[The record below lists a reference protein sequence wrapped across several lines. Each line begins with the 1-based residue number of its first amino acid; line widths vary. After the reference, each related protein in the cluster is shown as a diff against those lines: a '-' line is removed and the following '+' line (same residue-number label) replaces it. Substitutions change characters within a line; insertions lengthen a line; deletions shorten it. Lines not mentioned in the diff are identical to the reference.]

1 MQQPD
6 QPEPRWSNDSG
17 LSLALDVATALSP
30 ATSVL
35 ALVSGPA
42 GVQALQSLIQSAP
55 ASFSPYQASIGFGTN
70 ERLLHERCVPGTLE
84 KGLDN
89 LSGV

>member
-6 QPEPRWSNDSG
+6 QPGPRWSNDSG
-17 LSLALDVATALSP
+17 LSLALDVVTALSP

-35 ALVSGPA
+35 ALVSVPA

-55 ASFSPYQASIGFGTN
+55 TSFSPFQASVGFSTN
-70 ERLLHERCVPGTLE
+70 DRLSHDRCVPGSVET
-84 KGLDN
+84 GWDN